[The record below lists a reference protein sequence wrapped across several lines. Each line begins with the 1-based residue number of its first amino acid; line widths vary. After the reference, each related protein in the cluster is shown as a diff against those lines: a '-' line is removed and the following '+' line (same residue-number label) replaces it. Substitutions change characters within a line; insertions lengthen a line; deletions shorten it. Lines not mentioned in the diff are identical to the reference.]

1 VSVQR
6 EKSLEELRKMSSKE
20 LARYF
25 NLSLYEAYRL
35 KGALRPERY
44 NVLAD
49 NTLTISDMAKKLG
62 IKSST
67 VEQYRKRLTKLG
79 LAERKIEHKGIRR
92 QVREILDG
100 NPLTFREIREKVEGV
115 YPAVLYQE
123 DIVSIGPKR
132 KRLYCL
138 KGQENLAY
146 SRLLKMLAKPSNRLL
161 SKEELLLNTLSE
173 PMSYKD
179 LTEKAGLCSSDIIS
193 RLLRY
198 LETNEKIRRFKLC
211 QGGTVRGKFTT
222 YELFGN
228 LANQLYFY
236 KPGQEKDVA
245 GLIIQ
250 NIPPKEKMDV
260 SMRKTLTHI
269 LKRCVPKPV
278 FYMVYMYY
286 TPAYDILMLIT
297 SQNRGITLKEI
308 LDSFE
313 YQFSEVTVKEYLKM
327 LEKGDMIEQ
336 IGSVY
341 KPTQLGLE
349 LVKKYKETETV

>member
-1 VSVQR
+1 MSAQK

-49 NTLTISDMAKKLG
+49 NTLTISNMAKKLG

-67 VEQYRKRLTKLG
+67 VRKYRKRLTKLG
-79 LAERKIEHKGIRR
+79 LAERKIENKGIRKR
-92 QVREILDG
+92 VREILDG
-100 NPLTFREIREKVEGV
+100 NSLTFREIREKVEGM

-138 KGQENLAY
+138 KGQESLAY
-146 SRLLKMLAKPSNRLL
+146 SRLLKMLAKPS
-161 SKEELLLNTLSE
+161 KEELLLNALSE

-228 LANQLYFY
+228 LADQLYFY
-236 KPGQEKDVA
+236 KPAQEKDVA

-260 SMRKTLTHI
+260 SMRKTLTRI

-278 FYMVYMYY
+278 FYMVYTYY
-286 TPAYDILMLIT
+286 TPLVYDILMLIV

-308 LDSFE
+308 LDSSE
-313 YQFSEVTVKEYLKM
+313 YYQLRENDVKKYLKV
-327 LEKGDMIEQ
+327 LENGGMIEQ
-336 IGSVY
+336 NRGVY

-349 LVKKYKETETV
+349 LVKKYKEIETA